1 MKKLVLVLFI
11 GACVGA
17 HQLYAVDEPVQISQG
32 ISSKTEEELDP
43 IKRLRKAYLQQRRPI
58 QKEESEDAR
67 SKKPTE
73 KTTAKLIEKPTWK
86 SNLFSLAS
94 TYVED
99 AGTSYALGY
108 AMTYVQDEKP
118 NHKALIKSALIDA
131 LRIPSILDAIYRIPF
146 KIGFYSEPKEGE
158 KINEGYEIGRRF
170 VEDATVSYAVNLT
183 YSGLMDEKINQKTLI
198 AGSLITACRLPFIA
212 DWIAK
217 QAIYHYISD

>member
-1 MKKLVLVLFI
+1 MKKLVLCLFI
-11 GACVGA
+11 GACAGA
-17 HQLYAVDEPVQISQG
+17 HQLYSVDEPVQTSNEAP
-32 ISSKTEEELDP
+32 SKAEEELDP

-58 QKEESEDAR
+58 QKEEPQDAG
-67 SKKPTE
+67 SKKTTE
-73 KTTAKLIEKPTWK
+73 KSTPKPTWK

-108 AMTYVQDEKP
+108 AMTYVQDQKP
-118 NHKALIKSALIDA
+118 NHKTLIKSALIDA

-183 YSGLMDEKINQKTLI
+183 YCGLMDEKINQKTLI

-217 QAIYHYISD
+217 QAIYQYISD